1 MRDLPKA
8 ERLKY
13 LGSTR
18 LANGE
23 LHYKNTTRITA
34 ARMKWRSKLVPSLI
48 EASINVPNQ
57 KSSVVT
63 FPLLPF
69 MVPSA
74 SRPSKAMNTKMLC
87 EAENLLPN

>member
-23 LHYKNTTRITA
+23 LHYKNTTRIIA

-48 EASINVPNQ
+48 EASIPNQ
-57 KSSVVT
+57 KASVVAS
-63 FPLLPF
+63 PLLPF